1 MKQSLRDR
9 ILAYH
14 QKNNGVWIASGEIQ
28 RLVTERTK
36 FSPSNATRRL
46 RELREDGLLEQ
57 KLVKG
62 HAHYRYIPQRK
73 TVQEV
78 VIEND
83 VARIVHK
90 EIMV

>member
-1 MKQSLRDR
+1 M
-9 ILAYH
+9 
-14 QKNNGVWIASGEIQ
+14 WIASGEIQ

-62 HAHYRYIPQRK
+62 HAFYRYIPQTK
-73 TVQEV
+73 TKTIVE
-78 VIEND
+78 VIEN
-83 VARIVHK
+83 VAYKR
-90 EIMV
+90 EIEVNV